1 MVGIQV
7 GSEQEERKAKEE
19 GRSRDIVI
27 FHIAGNAAEE
37 LRGWCIQARK
47 ISSSIAQ
54 DLARWRGERG
64 DASYEGGY
72 VFTDRRSLS

>member
-54 DLARWRGERG
+54 DLARWRERER
-64 DASYEGGY
+64 AII
-72 VFTDRRSLS
+72 